1 MIDLVKHAPHTP
13 GSAQGSPRQRAVDTG
28 MALTLLCLILGLW
41 RDKPGW
47 FVAAATFLVVNM
59 TWPMAYA
66 PAARV
71 WFGLSGLLGSV
82 MSRVILTL
90 VYFAVLTP
98 VGLLRRALGKD
109 SLKLHAFKTGQ
120 GSVFHV
126 RSGAFTAKDLTM
138 PF

>member
-1 MIDLVKHAPHTP
+1 MIDLVKQSAPGH
-13 GSAQGSPRQRAVDTG
+13 AQGSPRQRASDTG

-41 RDKPGW
+41 QGVPGW
-47 FVAAATFLVVNM
+47 FVAATTLLVVNM

-71 WFGLSGLLGSV
+71 WFGLSALLGSV
-82 MSRVILTL
+82 MSRVILSL
-90 VYFAVLTP
+90 AYFLVLTP

-109 SLKLHAFKTGQ
+109 SLKLRAFKSGTD
-120 GSVFHV
+120 SVFHT
-126 RSGAFTAKDLTM
+126 RSGAFTAKDLTT